1 MLSDSDFAMLHTWNV
16 WDVPPVVERQWSGY
30 MARICAVLTNLLCDL
45 EHDDWGSGSRYTI
58 PLAALELWSERDW
71 YLFLLAASR
80 LHSAWSLWNRAPSTV
95 LRTVLWPQREW
106 YLWGG
111 NLYIVRLVA
120 SRLWSWCPAPLDASW
135 VRDFCHKCQQC
146 ILCMKSTICNPLNRT
161 NAEHRATEITVDINS
176 HNILSKCSSNYVY
189 FLGYKGNILT
199 SKCLFESKLRM

>member
-58 PLAALELWSERDW
+58 PLAALELWSERGW

-80 LHSAWSLWNRAPSTV
+80 LRSAWSLWNRAPSTV

-120 SRLWSWCPAPLDASW
+120 SRLELMSVSIGCIVSSWLLPQMPAMHFMYEKYYLQSL
-135 VRDFCHKCQQC
+135 K
-146 ILCMKSTICNPLNRT
+146 
-161 NAEHRATEITVDINS
+161 
-176 HNILSKCSSNYVY
+176 
-189 FLGYKGNILT
+189 
-199 SKCLFESKLRM
+199 